1 MTHYQLRKFEDADYA
16 AFVELRNQVF
26 PEYPNTIEE
35 VRRWDGMRE
44 TGHFFERLVAI
55 DPKTQTLVG
64 VVTLRHNFF
73 SFNPNLLWMDLA
85 VRPEF
90 QRRGIGT
97 QLYQKCVQLTQA
109 AKIPNLRTQVSEQRE
124 SGLKFVQK
132 FGFTEHHRVFESK
145 LDLKKFDFTQFDD
158 PAPTLTANGITL
170 TTLGHEIEN
179 LRFEQAY
186 HKVKRA
192 YEMSNECAQ
201 DIPTPDGVS
210 SISFERFLDLTVASP
225 TTDLKSFQLAKH
237 GDKYV
242 GMSHLVISEKDPV
255 MYQALTGILRDYRRK
270 GIALALKLQGIRY
283 AITKGFQYV
292 RTNNDTVNVGMLAIN
307 RDLGFVPEPSWIHFQ
322 REV

>member
-1 MTHYQLRKFEDADYA
+1 MTQYQFRKFEDSDYL

-26 PEYPNTIEE
+26 PEYPSTVEE

-44 TGHFFERLVAI
+44 PGHFFQRLVAL
-55 DPKTQTLVG
+55 DAKTKRVVG
-64 VVTLRHNFF
+64 AVTLRHNFF
-73 SFNPNLLWMDLA
+73 SFNPHLLWMDLA
-85 VRPEF
+85 VHPEF

-97 QLYQKCVQLTQA
+97 QLYEKCVQLTRE
-109 AKIPNLRTQVSEQRE
+109 AKVPRLRTQVSEKRE
-124 SGLKFVQK
+124 SGLNFVKKFE
-132 FGFTEHHRVFESK
+132 FAEHHRVFESK
-145 LDLKKFDFTQFDD
+145 LDLKKFDFTKFDD
-158 PAPTLTANGITL
+158 PAPTLKANGIIL

-186 HKVKRA
+186 HKVKKA

-201 DIPTPDGVS
+201 DIPTPDGIS
-210 SISFERFLDLTVASP
+210 PISFERFLDLTVASP
-225 TTDLKSFQLAKH
+225 TTDLKSFQLAKC
-237 GDKYV
+237 GEKYV
-242 GMSHLVISEKDPV
+242 GISHLIISEKDPV
-255 MYQALTGILRDYRRK
+255 MYQALTGVLRDCRRK

-307 RDLGFVPEPSWIHFQ
+307 RELGFMPEPSWIHFQ